1 MCNHHFFQD
10 KSNYLEFLK
19 TSRKLAIIM
28 DPPFGVKVELIWHG
42 CIQGVQKDLAQV
54 QNFKNRQN
62 NDLNFDG
69 KASSELIFYLLI
81 YSSTEYLFFLFQ

>member
-10 KSNYLEFLK
+10 NSSYLEFLK
-19 TSRKLAIIM
+19 ASRKLAIIL

-42 CIQGVQKDLAQV
+42 CIQGVQKDLTQV
-54 QNFKNRQN
+54 QNPKNPEN

-69 KASSELIFYLLI
+69 KA
-81 YSSTEYLFFLFQ
+81 